1 MKTHDRNS
9 TVTRIQD
16 SVAAVEEAAE
26 VVGEAASKVESNVLE
41 GIQPDITELRM
52 HFSELSEAANI
63 RQKRLTWAV
72 WGLAATNLV
81 VLAVLLLR

>member
-1 MKTHDRNS
+1 MDTTNQNS

-52 HFSELSEAANI
+52 YFSELSEAANI
-63 RQKRLTWAV
+63 RLKRLTWAV
-72 WGLAATNLV
+72 WGLAATNIV
-81 VLAVLLLR
+81 VLAILLIR